1 MRLQHILFS
10 MAMAV
15 SAAPSAMAGRAVGS
29 VGSVSDGVELARY
42 PRLHDPHGGY
52 GSYSGRRHHGSVSRL
67 EDGGWPGSEGAP
79 YGTSGTGGGS
89 ISVIQINRALDEKQI
104 APSFHTLPGAHAP
117 KIIDV
122 ETARLDRRPYGP
134 DGLDIVY
141 SGTTKI
147 IRISPDFRR
156 ASPEK
161 DDVQL
166 GRAPGSVEFAK
177 LSPAEQAVT
186 VYPDPDV
193 PVDKPEPARPQ
204 AQMPDAMRVPVPT
217 PAPEGGRVAQRAA
230 PTATPATPAKA
241 SSGFEPW
248 TEDWLRDCVSRYPN
262 FDASLG
268 TYTDETG
275 RRRFCTGDAAN

>member
-1 MRLQHILFS
+1 MRLQRLLLS
-10 MAMAV
+10 MVFAV
-15 SAAPSAMAGRAVGS
+15 AVAPSAMAGNGGS
-29 VGSVSDGVELARY
+29 ISSIPEGVELARY
-42 PRLHDPHGGY
+42 PGLHDPHGGY
-52 GSYSGRRHHGSVSRL
+52 GWSERRARHGSMSRGN
-67 EDGGWPGSEGAP
+67 DYGWPGSEGAP

-89 ISVIQINRALDEKQI
+89 VAVIQINRALSDRELT
-104 APSFHTLPGAHAP
+104 PSFHTLPGAHGP

-134 DGLDIVY
+134 DGLDIVQV
-141 SGTTKI
+141 GTTKI

-156 ASPEK
+156 ASASEK
-161 DDVQL
+161 DDVHL

-193 PVDKPEPARPQ
+193 PVDKPERPRAVMPGAARI
-204 AQMPDAMRVPVPT
+204 PVPS
-217 PAPEGGRVAQRAA
+217 PAPEEARVAQRQAEPAVA
-230 PTATPATPAKA
+230 PQPPAKTPN
-241 SSGFEPW
+241 GFEPW
-248 TEDWLRDCVSRYPN
+248 TDEWLRDCVSRYPN

-268 TYTDETG
+268 TYTDESG